1 MKLVH
6 ETINDV
12 SIPRLYYRYKRTEDN
27 DLRELLERISIV
39 HLTHKGPGT
48 IVGYYPLADECMNSI
63 KEKLRTVSLTFDN
76 SETKNEPIT
85 GLKPYKEFAYLVKS
99 SSRFFLKP
107 DFGEMIDAMEFED
120 RIDTRIVAIQF
131 SADEYYTLPGTDG
144 EHFIMKA
151 VLLIKE

>member
-1 MKLVH
+1 MNLTH

-12 SIPRLYYRYKRTEDN
+12 SIPRLYYRYKKTGDDE
-27 DLRELLERISIV
+27 LREILSRIQIV

-48 IVGYYPLADECMNSI
+48 IVGYYPLSDECVASI

-76 SETKNEPIT
+76 STTKDEPILD
-85 GLKPYKEFAYLVKS
+85 LKPYKEFVYLVKS

-107 DFGEMIDAMEFED
+107 DFGELIDALEYD
-120 RIDTRIVAIQF
+120 DQHNSKVVAIHF
-131 SADEYYTLPGTDG
+131 SADDYYTLPGTDG

-151 VLLIKE
+151 VLLTK

>member
-1 MKLVH
+1 MNITH
-6 ETINDV
+6 ETINNV
-12 SIPRLYYRYKRTEDN
+12 SIPRLYYRYKRTEDAE
-27 DLRELLERISIV
+27 LREILERIEIV

-76 SETKNEPIT
+76 HKTKDEPIL

-107 DFGEMIDAMEFED
+107 DFGEIIDAMEYDD
-120 RIDTRIVAIQF
+120 RHNSRISAIQF
-131 SADEYYTLPGTDG
+131 IADDHYTLPGTDG

-151 VLLIKE
+151 VLLIK